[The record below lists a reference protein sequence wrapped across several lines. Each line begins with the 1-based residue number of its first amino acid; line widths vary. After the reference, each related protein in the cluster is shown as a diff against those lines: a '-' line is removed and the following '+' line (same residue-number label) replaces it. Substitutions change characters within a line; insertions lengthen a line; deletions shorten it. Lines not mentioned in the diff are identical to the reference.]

1 MIKDKYE
8 KYIFPSLAEARR
20 RIQKETEH
28 IRYQLPDHLR
38 GIGKDR
44 KYFIKT
50 YGCQGNLADSEKMAG
65 LLEAMDFR
73 PAEEEGAAD
82 VIILNTCAVRE
93 NAENRIFGELGRIKH
108 LKTENPDLLIV
119 LCGCMP
125 QEEVVVARVLEKYPH
140 VDIVFGTH
148 NLYRLGEYIYDA
160 YFSKEKVVRVYSME
174 GKIVEGVPVR
184 RAHAQ
189 KAWVNIMYGCD
200 EFCSYCIVPYTR
212 GKERSRDYRD
222 IIAEVRDLAEK
233 GYQEVTLLGQ
243 NVNAYGKDFPDASY
257 TFADLLSDLRQ
268 IAIPRIRFVTA
279 HPRDLDLRTIEVMAT
294 RGNIMPHIHLPV
306 QSGSDRILKKMNR
319 KYTRETYLELISQL
333 RSHIPDIAIT
343 TDIIVGF
350 PGETEEDFAQTL
362 DLVRKADF
370 EGAFT
375 FIYSPRSGTPASK
388 YVDDLPAVVK
398 KQRLQ
403 ELNKLVNEGY
413 LKGNKRFEGKTVKVL
428 VDGPS
433 DKGAGMLAGY
443 SEHDKLVNFPGDKS
457 LIGKIIYVK
466 IEKAYTWHLR
476 GIIA

>member
-1 MIKDKYE
+1 M
-8 KYIFPSLAEARR
+8 RR
-20 RIQKETEH
+20 
-28 IRYQLPDHLR
+28 
-38 GIGKDR
+38 
-44 KYFIKT
+44 
-50 YGCQGNLADSEKMAG
+50 S
-65 LLEAMDFR
+65 
-73 PAEEEGAAD
+73 
-82 VIILNTCAVRE
+82 
-93 NAENRIFGELGRIKH
+93 
-108 LKTENPDLLIV
+108 
-119 LCGCMP
+119 
-125 QEEVVVARVLEKYPH
+125 
-140 VDIVFGTH
+140 
-148 NLYRLGEYIYDA
+148 
-160 YFSKEKVVRVYSME
+160 
-174 GKIVEGVPVR
+174 
-184 RAHAQ
+184 
-189 KAWVNIMYGCD
+189 
-200 EFCSYCIVPYTR
+200 CSCIVPYTR

-233 GYQEVTLLGQ
+233 GYQEVTCLTKRQCLRQ
-243 NVNAYGKDFPDASY
+243 DFPDASY

-268 IAIPRIRFVTA
+268 IAIPDSFRHRA
-279 HPRDLDLRTIEVMAT
+279 PSDLDLRTIEVMAT

-319 KYTRETYLELISQL
+319 KYTREIYLELISQL

-457 LIGKIIYVK
+457 LIGKIIY
-466 IEKAYTWHLR
+466 EKSRKPTPGTCAV
-476 GIIA
+476 